1 MPQTCRQ
8 IAEEMLAE
16 HIEQG
21 TTLIERANLIGDA
34 SDYESWKTDEKN
46 WIELTLHTLEQI
58 YDGREA
64 AEQFRSVAA
73 NPGRLGPWHLEY
85 ERDAQRVQ
93 LGVDVLV
100 LLFEQQQQREADP
113 AQPHDSDLAP
123 AFDVDPPLPSPSLEG
138 AEPDQGPSAA
148 AELAARPI
156 DGVVVPM
163 PVPGQPAPEGT
174 GRVFLVHG
182 RNEEYKEAVAGL
194 LQSAGGYGVTIL
206 NERPAERRA
215 LVQHFDDRA
224 VAARFA
230 VVLLTADDVGATRL
244 DSDREPYFSPRAR
257 QGVVFELGVLVAV
270 LTPRFICV
278 LYEEGVE
285 LPCDLEGVT
294 FVHLDAAGTW
304 RSKLL
309 LRLRAAGFDYDLNRL
324 APF

>member
-1 MPQTCRQ
+1 
-8 IAEEMLAE
+8 MLARY
-16 HIEQG
+16 IEQG

-34 SDYESWKTDEKN
+34 SDYESWKTDEKR
-46 WIELTLHTLEQI
+46 WIELTLHTLEEI
-58 YDGREA
+58 YDKREP
-64 AEQFRSVAA
+64 AEQFRSVAI
-73 NPGRLGPWHLEY
+73 NPGPGGSWHREY

-100 LLFEQQQQREADP
+100 LLFEQQQERQPEPAP
-113 AQPHDSDLAP
+113 AQPADADLAT
-123 AFDVDPPLPSPSLEG
+123 AFRVDPPLPPPLHEG
-138 AEPDQGPSAA
+138 AEPDRAPFAGT
-148 AELAARPI
+148 ELAAPTI
-156 DGVVVPM
+156 DGVVVPI
-163 PVPGQPAPEGT
+163 PVPGQPAPAGT

-182 RNEEYKEAVAGL
+182 RNEKYKKAVADL
-194 LQSAGGYGVTIL
+194 LQSTGGYGVTIL
-206 NERPAERRA
+206 NERSAERRA
-215 LVQHFDDRA
+215 LVQHFDDRP

-230 VVLLTADDVGATRL
+230 VVLLTGDDVGARRL

-270 LTPRFICV
+270 LTPPCICV

>member
-1 MPQTCRQ
+1 
-8 IAEEMLAE
+8 MLAGY
-16 HIEQG
+16 IEQG
-21 TTLIERANLIGDA
+21 TTLIARANLIGDA
-34 SDYESWKTDEKN
+34 TDYESWKTDEKR
-46 WIELTLHTLEQI
+46 WIELTLHTLEAI
-58 YDGREA
+58 YDGREP

-73 NPGRLGPWHLEY
+73 NHSRVGPWHMEY

-100 LLFEQQQQREADP
+100 SLFEQHQQQQRESTP

-123 AFDVDPPLPSPSLEG
+123 AFDVDPPLPPPSHESV
-138 AEPDQGPSAA
+138 EPDQEPYET
-148 AELAARPI
+148 AELAPRPI
-156 DGVVVPM
+156 DDALVPI
-163 PVPGQPAPEGT
+163 PVPGQPAPTGT
-174 GRVFLVHG
+174 GRVFIVHG
-182 RNEEYKEAVAGL
+182 RNEDYKEAVAGL

-206 NERPAERRA
+206 NERAAERRA
-215 LVQHFDDRA
+215 LVQHFDDHA

-230 VVLLTADDVGATRL
+230 VVLLTADDVGATKL

-270 LTPRFICV
+270 LTPRCICV

-304 RSKLL
+304 KSKLL
-309 LRLRAAGFDYDLNRL
+309 MRLRAAGFDYDLNTL
-324 APF
+324 APFS